1 MRLAKSPASEAAT
14 RHYPSISRVR
24 LDQDAT
30 LSKHPPPSQSDAPA
44 GAAPRRRR
52 RLWRWIVRAL
62 FAAFLLVVAFLLYRH
77 VRAVDWRAVVAAIAA
92 YDPGVLALAAGLA
105 VLSHLL
111 YTGYDILARAYA
123 GHALK
128 VRRVM
133 GIAFVS
139 YVFNLNLGAM
149 IGSAGF
155 RLRLYS
161 RYGLRPAL
169 IARILAFSVTTNWLG
184 YTALAGC
191 MFLAGAVPVPET
203 WSIGTTGM
211 QVLGFALVAA
221 ALGYVALCGAS
232 RRREWT
238 IRGHEVRLPSL
249 RLALLQLAVSMANW
263 LTIATLVFVLL
274 QQHVAFPA
282 VLGVFLLAAIAGAI
296 THVPAGLGVMEVVFL
311 TLLEDVVPGHE
322 LIAALLVYRAIYY
335 IAPLTVAAALYAG
348 FETRARMR
356 QRRARRD

>member
-1 MRLAKSPASEAAT
+1 VA
-14 RHYPSISRVR
+14 
-24 LDQDAT
+24 
-30 LSKHPPPSQSDAPA
+30 
-44 GAAPRRRR
+44 RRRR
-52 RLWRWIVRAL
+52 PLWRWIGRAL
-62 FAAFLLVVAFLLYRH
+62 FVAFLLIVAWLLYRH
-77 VRAVDWRAVVAAIAA
+77 VRAVDWRAVGTAIAA
-92 YDPGVLALAAGLA
+92 YDRGVLALAAGLA

-111 YTGYDILARAYA
+111 YTGYDVLARSYA
-123 GHALK
+123 GHDLR

-139 YVFNLNLGAM
+139 YAFNLNLGAM

-191 MFLAGAVPVPET
+191 MFLSGAVPMPQT
-203 WSIGTTGM
+203 WPIGRTGV
-211 QVLGFALVAA
+211 QLLGAVLVAA
-221 ALGYVALCGAS
+221 ALGYVVLCGAS

-274 QQHVAFPA
+274 ERHVAFPT

-311 TLLEDVVPGHE
+311 TLLDEVVPRHD

-335 IAPLTVAAALYAG
+335 IAPLILAAALYAG

-356 QRRARRD
+356 LRRARAATRPRSGTT